1 MRESLALIQASWR
14 TQRSYRVSIILSI
27 LSLGVTVLPVYF
39 VSKALQANKDI
50 AASIAGQAPN
60 YFGFLVI
67 GFIALIFVSTTVS
80 SIPDA
85 IGAGIGNGTLEAL
98 LSTRASI
105 PSLLAGMVGYSFV
118 WTAVKAVLFL
128 ALAMAFG
135 LHLSFAA
142 SLSGIFILVL
152 IVLAHI
158 PFALIAAS
166 LVLAFRTTGQIPSIV
181 MIASGLL
188 GGVYWSMQAKMIP
201 PWVHAIGDYVPLAPG
216 LRALRQT
223 LLNGALLS
231 SVGPDLLLLLG
242 FIVMLNAIGFLT
254 FVEALRYARRTGT
267 LAQY

>member
-1 MRESLALIQASWR
+1 MREALALVQASWR
-14 TQRSYRVSIILSI
+14 TQRSYRVSMMLSV

-39 VSKALQANKDI
+39 VSKALQPY
-50 AASIAGQAPN
+50 AAESIATQGSN

-85 IGAGIGNGTLEAL
+85 VGGGIGTGTLEAL

-118 WTAVKAVLFL
+118 WSSVKAILFL
-128 ALAMAFG
+128 LLAMILG
-135 LHLSFAA
+135 LHLSLAA
-142 SLSGIFILVL
+142 SFSGILILIM

-158 PFALIAAS
+158 PFALMAAS
-166 LVLAFRTTGQIPSIV
+166 LVLAFRTTGQIPSLV

-188 GGVYWSMQAKMIP
+188 GGVYWSMTAKIIP
-201 PWVHAIGDYVPLAPG
+201 PWVHALGNYVPLAPG

-223 LLNGALLS
+223 LLTGASLS
-231 SVGPDLLLLLG
+231 AVSSDLMLLLG
-242 FIVMLNAIGFLT
+242 FIVLLNAIGFLM
-254 FVEALRYARRTGT
+254 FIEALRYARRTGT

>member
-1 MRESLALIQASWR
+1 MREALALIQASWR
-14 TQRSYRVSIILSI
+14 TQRSYRVSMVLSV

-39 VSKALQANKDI
+39 VSKALQPYV
-50 AASIAGQAPN
+50 ASSIEHQGGN

-67 GFIALIFVSTTVS
+67 GFIALIFVSTTVN

-85 IGAGIGNGTLEAL
+85 VGTGISTGTLEAL

-118 WTAVKAVLFL
+118 WTAVKAILFL
-128 ALAMAFG
+128 ALAMVLG

-158 PFALIAAS
+158 PFALMAAS
-166 LVLAFRTTGQIPSIV
+166 LVLAFRTSGQIPSVI

-188 GGVYWSMQAKMIP
+188 GGVYWSMSAKIIP
-201 PWVHAIGDYVPLAPG
+201 PWVTAIANWVPLAPG

-223 LLNGALLS
+223 LLNGASLS
-231 SVGPDLLLLLG
+231 SVMPDVLLLVG
-242 FIVMLNAIGFLT
+242 FIVMLNAIGFLA

>member
-1 MRESLALIQASWR
+1 MRSALALVQASWR
-14 TQRSYRVSIILSI
+14 TQRSYRVSMVLSI
-27 LSLGVTVLPVYF
+27 LGLGVTVLPVYF
-39 VSKALQANKDI
+39 VSKALQPLVGT
-50 AASIAGQAPN
+50 SIANQGGN

-67 GFIALIFVSTTVS
+67 GFIALIFVSTTVN

-85 IGAGIGNGTLEAL
+85 VGSGIGNGTLEAL

-118 WTAVKAVLFL
+118 WTAVKALLFL
-128 ALAMAFG
+128 ALAMVLG
-135 LHLSFAA
+135 LHVSFAA
-142 SLSGIFILVL
+142 SLSGIFIIVL

-166 LVLAFRTTGQIPSIV
+166 LMLAFRTTGQLPNVV

-188 GGVYWSMQAKMIP
+188 GGVYWSMTAKVIP
-201 PWVHAIGDYVPLAPG
+201 PWVHALANWVPLAPG

-223 LLNGALLS
+223 LLNGDSLA
-231 SVGPDLLLLLG
+231 SVMPDVLLLVG
-242 FIVMLNAIGFLT
+242 FIVMLNAIGFLA
-254 FVEALRYARRTGT
+254 FVEALRYARRSGT

>member
-1 MRESLALIQASWR
+1 MFEALALVQASWR
-14 TQRSYRVSIILSI
+14 TQRSYRVSMILSV

-39 VSKALQANKDI
+39 VSKALQPY
-50 AASIAGQAPN
+50 AAESIASQASN
-60 YFGFLVI
+60 YFGFLVV
-67 GFIALIFVSTTVS
+67 GFIALIFVGTTVS

-85 IGAGIGNGTLEAL
+85 VGGGIGTGTLEAL

-118 WTAVKAVLFL
+118 WSSVKAILFL
-128 ALAMAFG
+128 LLAILLG
-135 LHLSFAA
+135 LHVSLAA
-142 SLSGIFILVL
+142 SLSGILILIM

-158 PFALIAAS
+158 PFALMAAS

-181 MIASGLL
+181 MISSGLL
-188 GGVYWSMQAKMIP
+188 GGVYWSMTAKIIP
-201 PWVHAIGDYVPLAPG
+201 PWVHALGNYVPLAPG

-223 LLNGALLS
+223 LLNGASLAM
-231 SVGPDLLLLLG
+231 VAPDLMLLLG
-242 FIVMLNAIGFLT
+242 FIVLLNAIGFIM

>member
-1 MRESLALIQASWR
+1 MGKAFALIQASWR
-14 TQRSYRVSIILSI
+14 TQRSYRVSIVLSI

-39 VSKALQANKDI
+39 VSKALQPY
-50 AASIAGQAPN
+50 AAESIATQGGN

-85 IGAGIGNGTLEAL
+85 VGSGIGTGTLEAL

-105 PSLLAGMVGYSFV
+105 PSLLAGMVGYSFL
-118 WTAVKAVLFL
+118 WTAVKALLFL
-128 ALAMAFG
+128 ALAMVLG

-142 SLSGIFILVL
+142 SLSGVFILVL
-152 IVLAHI
+152 IVIAHI

-166 LVLAFRTTGQIPSIV
+166 LVLAFRTTGQIPSVI

-188 GGVYWSMQAKMIP
+188 GGVYWSMTAKIIP
-201 PWVHAIGDYVPLAPG
+201 PWVHAIANWVPLAPG

-223 LLNGALLS
+223 LLNGASLT
-231 SVGPDLLLLLG
+231 SVMPDVLLLVG

>member
-1 MRESLALIQASWR
+1 MREALALIQASWR
-14 TQRSYRVSIILSI
+14 TQRSYRVNMVLSI

-39 VSKALQANKDI
+39 VSKALQPY
-50 AASIAGQAPN
+50 AAESIANQATN
-60 YFGFLVI
+60 YFGFLVV

-85 IGAGIGNGTLEAL
+85 VGGGIGTGTLEAL

-118 WTAVKAVLFL
+118 WSSVKAILFL
-128 ALAMAFG
+128 LLAMMLG

-142 SLSGIFILVL
+142 SLSGILILIM

-158 PFALIAAS
+158 PFALMAAS

-188 GGVYWSMQAKMIP
+188 GGVYWSMSAKIIP
-201 PWVHAIGDYVPLAPG
+201 PWVHALGNYVPLAPG

-223 LLNGALLS
+223 LLNGASLAT
-231 SVGPDLLLLLG
+231 VAPDLMLLLG
-242 FIVMLNAIGFLT
+242 FIVLLNAIGFIM

>member
-1 MRESLALIQASWR
+1 MRSALALIQASWR
-14 TQRSYRVSIILSI
+14 TQRSYRVSMLLSVI
-27 LSLGVTVLPVYF
+27 GLGVTVLPVYF
-39 VSKALQANKDI
+39 VSKALQPVVGD
-50 AASIAGQAPN
+50 SILNQGGN

-67 GFIALIFVSTTVS
+67 GFIALIFVSTTVN

-85 IGAGIGNGTLEAL
+85 VGGGIGNGTLEAL

-118 WTAVKAVLFL
+118 WTAVKALLFL
-128 ALAMAFG
+128 ALALVLG
-135 LHLSFAA
+135 LHVSFSA
-142 SLSGIFILVL
+142 SLSGIFIIVL

-166 LVLAFRTTGQIPSIV
+166 LMLAFRTTGQLPNVV

-188 GGVYWSMQAKMIP
+188 GGVYWSMTAKVIP
-201 PWVHAIGDYVPLAPG
+201 PWVQGLANWVPLAPG

-223 LLNGALLS
+223 LLNGASLS
-231 SVGPDLLLLLG
+231 SVMPDVLLLVG
-242 FIVMLNAIGFLT
+242 FIVMLNAIGFLA
-254 FVEALRYARRTGT
+254 FIEALRYARRSGT

>member
-1 MRESLALIQASWR
+1 MREALALIQASWR

-27 LSLGVTVLPVYF
+27 LSLGVTALPVYF
-39 VSKALQANKDI
+39 VSKAIQPYA
-50 AASIAGQAPN
+50 AASIADQAPN

-85 IGAGIGNGTLEAL
+85 IGTGIGTGTLEAL

-105 PSLLAGMVGYSFV
+105 PSLLAGMVGYSFL

-128 ALAMAFG
+128 ALAMVLG
-135 LHLSFAA
+135 LHLSWAA
-142 SLSGIFILVL
+142 SLSGILILVL

-166 LVLAFRTTGQIPSIV
+166 LVLAFRTSASIPNIV

-188 GGVYWSMQAKMIP
+188 GGVYWSMSASVIP
-201 PWVHAIGDYVPLAPG
+201 PWVRAMGSWVPLAPG

-223 LLNGALLS
+223 LLNGASLS
-231 SVGPDLLLLLG
+231 AVMPDVLLLIG
-242 FIVMLNAIGFLT
+242 FIVMLNAIGFLA

>member
-1 MRESLALIQASWR
+1 MREALALIQASWR
-14 TQRSYRVSIILSI
+14 TQRSYRVSMVLSI

-39 VSKALQANKDI
+39 VSKALQANM
-50 AASIAGQAPN
+50 AESIASQASS

-67 GFIALIFVSTTVS
+67 GFIALIFVSTTVN

-85 IGAGIGNGTLEAL
+85 VGGGIGTGTLEAL

-118 WTAVKAVLFL
+118 WTSVKAILFL
-128 ALAMAFG
+128 LLAMMLG

-142 SLSGIFILVL
+142 SLSGILIVIM

-158 PFALIAAS
+158 PFALMAAS

-181 MIASGLL
+181 MISSGLL
-188 GGVYWSMQAKMIP
+188 GGVYWSMTAKIIP
-201 PWVHAIGDYVPLAPG
+201 PWVHTLGNYVPLAPG

-223 LLNGALLS
+223 LLNGASLAM
-231 SVGPDLLLLLG
+231 VAPDLMLLLG
-242 FIVMLNAIGFLT
+242 FIVLLSAIGFIM